1 MELCSNIP
9 CLYPFLFGLM
19 STSCAIET
27 TRSPFCYC
35 GDAFDEVPSI
45 EVLERDGYGAVFA
58 HEAGDADVSAL
69 AHFVEGGV
77 VVAQGEKLFQAA
89 GLAAY
94 VDELILGVVAVECLD
109 LGAVGA
115 ALHNVYL
122 CHSVS
127 I

>member
-1 MELCSNIP
+1 
-9 CLYPFLFGLM
+9 M
-19 STSCAIET
+19 STARAIET

-45 EVLERDGYGAVFA
+45 EVLERDGYGAIFA
-58 HEAGDADVSAL
+58 HEAGNANVAAL

-77 VVAQGEKLFQAA
+77 MVAQGEKLFQAA

-109 LGAVGA
+109 FSAVGA
-115 ALHNVYL
+115 TLHNVNLY
-122 CHSVS
+122 HSAGV
-127 I
+127 